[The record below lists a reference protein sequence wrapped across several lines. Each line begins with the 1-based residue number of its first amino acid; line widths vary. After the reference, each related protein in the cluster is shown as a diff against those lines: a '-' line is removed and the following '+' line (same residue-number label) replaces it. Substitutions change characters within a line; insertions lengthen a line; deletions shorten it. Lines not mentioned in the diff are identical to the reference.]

1 MYKAS
6 IPIAEAGRNF
16 KKLSDIHSDL
26 HEAFKSIDRLRGK
39 RIFGT
44 YFRVG
49 FYGARFGDLDGDEY
63 IYKEKALAKLPE
75 IAHRLEVRNHSINL
89 PLPVTLIQ
97 PFLFQN
103 FYGDKFGKDN
113 LIIIKDSKAV
123 ELSKLN
129 PEKAYIQITYVEPY
143 FDNFELRDRVTV
155 FERNFNIIRFI
166 YATPFTPDGNPHG
179 ELHEQY
185 KRKTILTTSNHF
197 PYVKTRIQVVDRK
210 QVRTN
215 LFSVKESVKSAV

>member
-75 IAHRLEVRNHSINL
+75 IAHRLEVRKSFAKSSAARNSYSTV
-89 PLPVTLIQ
+89 PV
-97 PFLFQN
+97 
-103 FYGDKFGKDN
+103 
-113 LIIIKDSKAV
+113 S
-123 ELSKLN
+123 EL
-129 PEKAYIQITYVEPY
+129 
-143 FDNFELRDRVTV
+143 LR
-155 FERNFNIIRFI
+155 
-166 YATPFTPDGNPHG
+166 
-179 ELHEQY
+179 
-185 KRKTILTTSNHF
+185 
-197 PYVKTRIQVVDRK
+197 
-210 QVRTN
+210 
-215 LFSVKESVKSAV
+215 